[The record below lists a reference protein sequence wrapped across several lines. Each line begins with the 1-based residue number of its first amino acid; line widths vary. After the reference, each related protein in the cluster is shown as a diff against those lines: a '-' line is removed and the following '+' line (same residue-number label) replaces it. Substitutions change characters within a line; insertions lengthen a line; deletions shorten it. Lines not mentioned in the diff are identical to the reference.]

1 MESEYQEKLS
11 KVEEL
16 KEKEILKYKKS
27 VEENNSKYS
36 DKSLNNLRSEI
47 SKKDLEFNS
56 NLSKLK
62 NENEQMKSDN
72 FKLEK
77 DLMFM
82 YKLIKTISSEK
93 YQANSLLFN
102 KELDDK
108 LRPENLPALFKMLE
122 KRNLNNFLSYS
133 KVGLSD

>member
-93 YQANSLLFN
+93 
-102 KELDDK
+102 
-108 LRPENLPALFKMLE
+108 
-122 KRNLNNFLSYS
+122 
-133 KVGLSD
+133 